1 MPQKPFDWITGR
13 SYGPIV
19 GETSHDTNF
28 GPRGNALGTYDVA
41 LSPDLLKSHPLGSTF
56 TYGGNTYTV
65 GDVSY
70 RSPGNPNANT
80 IEFRDTQ
87 DPGRINAGDI
97 QWNAAGS
104 GGSGGPMFFRFDQN
118 TPAWEW
124 NPKEGGILG
133 KIGARMPGASTYL
146 LGQSI
151 FDFIRGGLGK
161 LFPGQQQQGAA
172 DTPGGIPDNLQPT
185 SPGYSFAPGSGP
197 PGDPN
202 APAPYQPPPWVM
214 PPTQEFG
221 GPGFGAYAQAQN
233 AFIPS
238 LIAWNGPGQANPT
251 GREPGLF
258 EDASAKW
265 LASHNVGAGWW
276 NPGRGGG
283 RGGGGPM
290 PVNFQ

>member
-1 MPQKPFDWITGR
+1 MPQPNYITGL
-13 SYGPIV
+13 SYGPIK
-19 GETSHDTNF
+19 GEFWHDAMY
-28 GPRGNALGTYDVA
+28 GPTGRKLGTYDVA
-41 LSPDLLKSHPLGSTF
+41 AGADILKQHPIGSSF
-56 TYGGNTYTV
+56 IYNGQTYTV
-65 GDVSY
+65 ADPSFAHGA
-70 RSPGNPNANT
+70 PTGNT
-80 IEFRDTQ
+80 LEFRDTANNQ
-87 DPGRINAGDI
+87 RINPADI
-97 QWNAAGS
+97 QWLDSPS
-104 GGSGGPMFFRFDQN
+104 GGGVSFNWLNQQSSEP
-118 TPAWEW
+118 TWEW
-124 NPKEGGILG
+124 NPKEGGLLG

-146 LGQSI
+146 AGQSL
-151 FDFIRGGLGK
+151 FDLVRG
-161 LFPGQQQQGAA
+161 LFTPKQGGGAA
-172 DTPGGIPDNLQPT
+172 PADTGIPANLQPT
-185 SPGYSFAPGSGP
+185 SPGYSFAPGFGP

-238 LIAWNGPGQANPT
+238 LINWNGPGQANPT

-265 LASHNVGAGWW
+265 LAQHNVGAGWW